1 MVKVKVK
8 KAHWRTINGTRC
20 NGGRTGR
27 RYSHLRRKG
36 TA

>member
-27 RYSHLRRKG
+27 RYSHLRRR
-36 TA
+36 A